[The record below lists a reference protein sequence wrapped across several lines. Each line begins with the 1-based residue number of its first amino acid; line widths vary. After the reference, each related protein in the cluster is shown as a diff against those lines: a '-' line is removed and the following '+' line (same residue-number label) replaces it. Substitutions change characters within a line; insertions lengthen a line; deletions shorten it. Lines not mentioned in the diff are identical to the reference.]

1 MKLKITRM
9 EKGYLIYLTRQKKKD
24 SKTLTKECKLESEK
38 YLDKVTTI
46 VINAYDGIPKK
57 DWNRWERKWEKYSK
71 FRMKKG

>member
-1 MKLKITRM
+1 M

-24 SKTLTKECKLESEK
+24 SKKLTKECELESEK
-38 YLDKVTTI
+38 YLDKVTPI